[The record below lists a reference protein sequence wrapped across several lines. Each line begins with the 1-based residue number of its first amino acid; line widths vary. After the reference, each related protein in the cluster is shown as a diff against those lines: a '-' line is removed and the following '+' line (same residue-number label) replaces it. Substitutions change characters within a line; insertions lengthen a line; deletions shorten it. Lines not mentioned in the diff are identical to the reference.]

1 VSSPRSIRSVEPV
14 VGQIPAQ
21 QHDVRLRRAGGDVVE
36 GPAQSGGR
44 LVGGPDMAIAQVRDD
59 EPCHAGE
66 RTETQLDSPG
76 DELADVPDQ
85 LGRSCMVI
93 SQSNATGWTAD
104 SSRALAPAWSTQ
116 HSQSSAF
123 GGALRRVGVGPAV
136 DVLGRPAS
144 SARTCS

>member
-1 VSSPRSIRSVEPV
+1 VSSPRSIRSLWGVHQRVEDDQPVAGHVDDGFGRPEVLHEACAHVVVAGAGDDRDGDGRQQPGGDLVLDVEPV

-66 RTETQLDSPG
+66 RTEIQLDSPAMSWRMC
-76 DELADVPDQ
+76 L
-85 LGRSCMVI
+85 I
-93 SQSNATGWTAD
+93 SSVA
-104 SSRALAPAWSTQ
+104 RA
-116 HSQSSAF
+116 
-123 GGALRRVGVGPAV
+123 
-136 DVLGRPAS
+136 
-144 SARTCS
+144 